1 MEIQCTNAE
10 LANLMPLLAK
20 LPAFNLSVVDT
31 RRGVVD
37 GAAAKAAPPTVKV
50 PSSSVLPDAALV
62 QSAVVVPNVSVPATH
77 SAPAAWMTAMEVANL
92 FGYDSSQGGIALM
105 KRAGIAPKVGTRSVF
120 YDRAAVERLKAQFD
134 ETLSIQD
141 AAELAGYQSECGLY
155 YHLQR
160 RRITPTI
167 VAGRTRFKLSDV
179 EQFMKLRGRP

>member
-10 LANLMPLLAK
+10 LANLMPLLTK

-31 RRGVVD
+31 GHNAVD
-37 GAAAKAAPPTVKV
+37 GADAKAAPQPVNLPSSV
-50 PSSSVLPDAALV
+50 PSDAALV

-77 SAPAAWMTAMEVANL
+77 SAPAAWMTAVEVANL
-92 FGYDSSQGGIALM
+92 FGYDSPHGAIALM
-105 KRAGIAPKVGTRSVF
+105 KRAGIAPTKVGTRSVF

-141 AAELAGYQSECGLY
+141 ASELAGYQSDFGLY

>member
-31 RRGVVD
+31 RHGVAD

-50 PSSSVLPDAALV
+50 PSSGPSDAALV

-77 SAPAAWMTAMEVANL
+77 SAPAAWMTAVEVANL
-92 FGYDSSQGGIALM
+92 FGYDSPHGAIALM
-105 KRAGIAPKVGTRSVF
+105 KRAGIAPTKVGTRSVF

-141 AAELAGYQSECGLY
+141 ASELAGYQSDFGLY